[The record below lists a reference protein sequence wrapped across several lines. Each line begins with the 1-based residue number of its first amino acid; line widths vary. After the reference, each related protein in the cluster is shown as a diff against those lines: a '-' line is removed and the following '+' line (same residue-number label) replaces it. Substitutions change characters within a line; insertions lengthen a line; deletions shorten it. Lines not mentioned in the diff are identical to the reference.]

1 MVTTREARPTRVS
14 KPLEGTPDYFK
25 YAGMVL
31 AGLIVVFPFLWM
43 IVLSFKTDVEIF
55 SQPLALPAVWD
66 PKNYKIAFEK
76 IDFLLFAKNTFIMAI
91 GAVSLEVIFHFMSS
105 FAITRLRF
113 KNRRMQEFFRIFFVV
128 GLLIPVFVLL
138 YPIYLMSARMGILN
152 THFAV
157 FLPYVGGAASFN
169 SMLLIGAMRS
179 FPCELEDAAVID
191 GCSLWQLM
199 VRIEMPT
206 LFPVLATLI
215 IWNFLGV
222 WNEYP
227 IAVIMI
233 NKEGMRTLSL
243 AASLFKSQYNT
254 SYAGLTAGLV
264 VLMVPQ
270 LLFYAF
276 FQKYIVAGMMAGAIK
291 G

>member
-1 MVTTREARPTRVS
+1 MKNNPAASERR
-14 KPLEGTPDYFK
+14 LETADYFK

-31 AGLIVVFPFLWM
+31 LALIVIFPFVWM
-43 IVLSFKTDVEIF
+43 VILSFRSDVEIF
-55 SQPLALPAVWD
+55 SNPLGFPTQWHVE
-66 PKNYKIAFEK
+66 NYVTAFKK
-76 IDFLLFAKNTFIMAI
+76 IDFPLFAKNTFIIATC
-91 GAVSLEVIFHFMSS
+91 AVLMEVVFHFMSS

-113 KNRRMQEFFRIFFVV
+113 KNRRVQNFFYYFFIT

-138 YPIYLMSARMGILN
+138 YPIYLMTAKLGIVN
-152 THFAV
+152 THISV
-157 FLPYVGGAASFN
+157 ILPYVGGAAAFN

-179 FPCELEDAAVID
+179 YPSDLEDAAIID
-191 GCSLWQLM
+191 GCNLWQLM
-199 VRIEMPT
+199 TRVEMPT
-206 LFPVLATLI
+206 LAPVLATLI

-227 IAVIMI
+227 IAVVMI
-233 NKEGMRTLSL
+233 SKENMRTLSL

-270 LLFYAF
+270 IIFYAF

>member
-1 MVTTREARPTRVS
+1 MKKSPIASSRR
-14 KPLEGTPDYFK
+14 LETADYFK
-25 YAGMVL
+25 YAGMVIL
-31 AGLIVVFPFLWM
+31 ALLVMFPFIWM
-43 IVLSFKTDVEIF
+43 VILSLRSDVEIF
-55 SQPLALPAVWD
+55 SEPLGLPTVWHVE
-66 PKNYKIAFEK
+66 NYVTAFKK
-76 IDFLLFAKNTFIMAI
+76 IDFLLFAKNTFIIAI
-91 GAVSLEVIFHFMSS
+91 CAVLMEVVFHFMSS

-113 KNRRMQEFFRIFFVV
+113 KNRRLQDFFYYFFIA

-138 YPIYLMSARMGILN
+138 YPIYLMSAKLGIVN
-152 THFAV
+152 THMSV
-157 FLPYVGGAASFN
+157 FLPYVGGAVSFN
-169 SMLLIGAMRS
+169 SMLLISAMRTY
-179 FPCELEDAAVID
+179 PNDLEDAAIID
-191 GCSLWQLM
+191 GCNLWQLM
-199 VRIEMPT
+199 VRVEMPT
-206 LFPVLATLI
+206 LAPVLATLI

-227 IAVIMI
+227 IAVVMI
-233 NKEGMRTLSL
+233 SKESMRTLSL

-270 LLFYAF
+270 IIFYAF

>member
-1 MVTTREARPTRVS
+1 MKKNPAASERR
-14 KPLEGTPDYFK
+14 LETADYFK

-31 AGLIVVFPFLWM
+31 LALIVIFPFVWM
-43 IVLSFKTDVEIF
+43 VILSFRSDVEIF
-55 SQPLALPAVWD
+55 SNPLGFPTQWHVE
-66 PKNYKIAFEK
+66 NYVTAFKK
-76 IDFLLFAKNTFIMAI
+76 IDFPLFAKNTFIIATC
-91 GAVSLEVIFHFMSS
+91 AVLMEVVFHFMSS

-113 KNRRMQEFFRIFFVV
+113 KNRRVQNFFYYFFIT

-138 YPIYLMSARMGILN
+138 YPIYLMTAKLGIVN
-152 THFAV
+152 THISV
-157 FLPYVGGAASFN
+157 ILPYVGGAAAFN

-179 FPCELEDAAVID
+179 YPSDLEDAAIID
-191 GCSLWQLM
+191 GCNLWQLM
-199 VRIEMPT
+199 TRVEMPT
-206 LFPVLATLI
+206 LAPVLATLI

-227 IAVIMI
+227 IAVVMI
-233 NKEGMRTLSL
+233 SKENMRTLSL

-270 LLFYAF
+270 IIFYAF

>member
-1 MVTTREARPTRVS
+1 MKKNPAASERRLATA
-14 KPLEGTPDYFK
+14 DYFK

-31 AGLIVVFPFLWM
+31 LALIVIFPFVWM
-43 IVLSFKTDVEIF
+43 VILSFRSDVEIF
-55 SQPLALPAVWD
+55 SNPLGFPTQWHVE
-66 PKNYKIAFEK
+66 NYLTAFKK
-76 IDFLLFAKNTFIMAI
+76 IDFPLFAKNTFIIAI
-91 GAVSLEVIFHFMSS
+91 SAVLMEVVFHFMSS

-113 KNRRMQEFFRIFFVV
+113 KNRRVQNFFYYFFIT

-138 YPIYLMSARMGILN
+138 YPIYLMTAKLGIVN
-152 THFAV
+152 THLSV
-157 FLPYVGGAASFN
+157 ILPYVGGAAAFN

-179 FPCELEDAAVID
+179 YPSDLEDAAIID
-191 GCSLWQLM
+191 GCNLWQLM
-199 VRIEMPT
+199 TRVEMPT
-206 LFPVLATLI
+206 LAPVLATLI

-227 IAVIMI
+227 IAVVMI
-233 NKEGMRTLSL
+233 SKENMRTLSL

-270 LLFYAF
+270 IIFYAF